1 MMQAPSKRAPNIF
14 LFSTFV
20 LYIFCGL
27 SLLLTAC
34 EDRLMKPPRVQ
45 GRPIYGI
52 DTANNLVRFGSQR
65 PDSVMRKKI
74 SGLNPGETIAGIDF
88 RPVDNRL
95 YAISSFSQ
103 LYVLDTLSGTAVPVG
118 PSALPTLLSGTYFGF
133 GFNPV
138 PDKIRIHSNAEQD
151 LRLDPDIGSLAIDS
165 TLAYDSGDAYFN
177 VNPNIVGTAYTNSV
191 PGAASTTL
199 FAIDSNLDVLVILP
213 IPNNGRLQTIG
224 SLGVN
229 TNDLV
234 GFDISGKDVMAF
246 ASLTINPAGGSSF
259 YAIDLSTGAAT
270 LIGALGNGA
279 TLNSLAIA
287 P

>member
-1 MMQAPSKRAPNIF
+1 MKQAQSQRAPNAF
-14 LFSTFV
+14 LFTLVFH
-20 LYIFCGL
+20 IFCGL
-27 SLLLTAC
+27 SLFLTAC

-45 GRPIYGI
+45 GRPIYGV

-74 SGLNPGETIAGIDF
+74 SGLDLGEAIAGIDF
-88 RPVDNRL
+88 RPADNRL
-95 YAISSFSQ
+95 YAVSNYSR
-103 LYVLDTLSGTAVPVG
+103 LYVVDTLSGTAVPVG
-118 PSALPTLLSGTYFGF
+118 PSALTTLLSGTYFGF

-151 LRLDPDIGSLAIDS
+151 LRLDPDIGTLAIDS

-177 VNPNIVGTAYTNSV
+177 VNPNIVGTAYTNSL
-191 PGAASTTL
+191 PNAASTTL

-229 TNDLV
+229 TNDLA
-234 GFDISGKDVMAF
+234 GFDISGKDGMAF
-246 ASLTINPAGGSSF
+246 ASLTINSAGGSGF

-270 LIGALGNGA
+270 LIGNIGTGA
-279 TLNSLAIA
+279 AVYSLAIA